1 MDKRFQSL
9 GEKINA
15 VSCLHNGPD
24 GIGARKSFPLDLW
37 KDLARKDLMG
47 ILIPHEYNG
56 LGLDLDALASAI
68 ETLVICGSTM
78 GFALSFMIHHLVAHH
93 FIVTHGKREL
103 KEIFLPRI
111 ARGEIT
117 AAVAASEPGIGA
129 HPKYLKTHGEERDAT
144 FTINGSKSFITNGPM
159 ADLFIVLAITQ
170 KKDKRNLFS
179 AFAIPKKT
187 EGLCPGQPMD
197 ISILSPCP
205 HSTLCLEN
213 CRISEKAITGERDK
227 AWETMMIPFRRVE
240 QVMATAIISG
250 AMQNQ
255 AAGLA
260 ALLKGETLDKEIKT
274 MEALASRASLI
285 TRNIVKNHMEN
296 SSQPISAAG
305 DFSDCANDF
314 MLHIQDLIKKTG
326 DIPSPKQKEFHRDIT
341 ALLRFFSP

>member
-1 MDKRFQSL
+1 MDSRFQAL

-15 VSCLHNGPD
+15 IACLHHGPD
-24 GIGARKSFPLDLW
+24 GIGARNSFPLDLW
-37 KDLARKDLMG
+37 KDLARENLMG

-56 LGLDLDALASAI
+56 LGLDLDALAVAM
-68 ETLVICGSTM
+68 ERLMICGATM

-103 KEIFLPRI
+103 KEIFLPKI

-117 AAVAASEPGIGA
+117 AAVAVSEPGVGA
-129 HPKYLKTHGEERDAT
+129 HPKYLKTHGEEENQT

-187 EGLCPGQPMD
+187 EGLFLGQPMD
-197 ISILSPCP
+197 IPILSPCP

-213 CRISEKAITGERDK
+213 CRVSEKAITGERDK

-240 QVMATAIISG
+240 QAMAPAIISG

-260 ALLKGETLDKEIKT
+260 ALLKGETLYKEIKT
-274 MEALASRASLI
+274 MEALASRASSI

-296 SSQPISAAG
+296 SSQPISAAK

-314 MLHIQDLIKKTG
+314 MLHTDRLMKKAG
-326 DIPSPKQKEFHRDIT
+326 HLPSPEEEQFEKDIK
-341 ALLRFFSP
+341 ALLRLF